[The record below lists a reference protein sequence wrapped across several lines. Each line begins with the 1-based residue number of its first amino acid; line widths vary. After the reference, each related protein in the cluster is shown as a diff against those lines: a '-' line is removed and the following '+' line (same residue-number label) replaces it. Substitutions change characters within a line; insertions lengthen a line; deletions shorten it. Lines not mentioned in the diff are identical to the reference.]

1 MKNTLNEE
9 KLKDVFTED
18 EKKTITDTSQEGL

>member
-9 KLKDVFTED
+9 KLKDEFTDD
-18 EKKTITDTSQEGL
+18 EKKNIESWSAEGL